1 MTKTITRTIRSKA
14 DADSLVS
21 FIGNTSEYPYTVKIT
36 KGEEKR
42 SSQQNRLQHQWFNDA
57 TTQGDLT
64 ASEYRAYCKLM
75 FGCKILYEQDEEFR
89 EAYNRVLR
97 GLTYEQQLACMVPPL
112 DLPVTSRM
120 SVKQKSQYLD
130 MMWQHFRGLGFILTD
145 PSMLGIDNWKEAQ

>member
-1 MTKTITRTIRSKA
+1 MTKTITRTIRGKA
-14 DADSLVS
+14 DSDSLIS
-21 FIGNTSEYPYTVKIT
+21 LISNTSEYPYTVKIT

-42 SSQQNRLQHQWFNDA
+42 SSQQNRLQFQWFKDA
-57 TTQGDLT
+57 EAQGDLR
-64 ASEYRAYCKLM
+64 SDEYRAYCKLM
-75 FGCKILYEQDEEFR
+75 FGCKILYHEDEEFR

-120 SVKQKSQYLD
+120 SVKQKTRYLD
-130 MMWQHFRGLGFILTD
+130 MVWQHLTGLGIQLTD